1 MEKKRLEQHRM
12 KPDGEKG
19 RRGQIETVDPE
30 TGEVLKGVFAFI
42 PDRYRSPFGKDFFVM
57 AQEAL
62 AYLAQNRRHL
72 GEEGLAVFCCL
83 ASRLDFENFILINQ
97 AEAARELGMLPPN
110 FSRAVKRLETLGILS
125 KGPKTGKSATWRLN
139 PQVAWKGTGKKHF
152 GALREAQ
159 KRGWKLINGGELEQ
173 AQDEQQLDLFNDP
186 APAPADDA
194 APDRQ

>member
-1 MEKKRLEQHRM
+1 MLPRLTARLRELHPHQS
-12 KPDGEKG
+12 G
-19 RRGQIETVDPE
+19 RGSTRVGHVAPE
-30 TGEVLKGVFAFI
+30 LFAG
-42 PDRYRSPFGKDFFVM
+42 R
-57 AQEAL
+57 
-62 AYLAQNRRHL
+62 
-72 GEEGLAVFCCL
+72 
-83 ASRLDFENFILINQ
+83 
-97 AEAARELGMLPPN
+97 EAA
-110 FSRAVKRLETLGILS
+110 ETLGILS

-186 APAPADDA
+186 DPAPAPADA

>member
-1 MEKKRLEQHRM
+1 
-12 KPDGEKG
+12 
-19 RRGQIETVDPE
+19 
-30 TGEVLKGVFAFI
+30 
-42 PDRYRSPFGKDFFVM
+42 
-57 AQEAL
+57 
-62 AYLAQNRRHL
+62 
-72 GEEGLAVFCCL
+72 
-83 ASRLDFENFILINQ
+83 
-97 AEAARELGMLPPN
+97 MLPPN

-186 APAPADDA
+186 APADA